1 MTCRIAAKLL
11 LLAGMLCAAPAMAMD
26 AAQEARFLTLSE
38 HLRCL
43 VCQNQSI
50 AESNADLARDLRDQ
64 VRTQIEAGRSD
75 DEIASYMVARYGD
88 FVLYKPPVK
97 PLTWA
102 LWFGP
107 ALLFAGGLAALALRL
122 ARRRKESAPDLDV
135 AARERAQKLLE
146 SGRSQ

>member
-1 MTCRIAAKLL
+1 
-11 LLAGMLCAAPAMAMD
+11 MD
-26 AAQEARFLTLSE
+26 AAQEARYVTLTE

-64 VRTQIEAGRSD
+64 VRTQIESGRSD
-75 DEIASYMVARYGD
+75 DEISSYMIARYGD

-107 ALLFAGGLAALALRL
+107 AVLFAGGLAALALRL
-122 ARRRKESAPDLDV
+122 ARRRKESAPQLDA
-135 AARERAQKLLE
+135 AARDRAQKLLD
-146 SGRSQ
+146 SGSGQ